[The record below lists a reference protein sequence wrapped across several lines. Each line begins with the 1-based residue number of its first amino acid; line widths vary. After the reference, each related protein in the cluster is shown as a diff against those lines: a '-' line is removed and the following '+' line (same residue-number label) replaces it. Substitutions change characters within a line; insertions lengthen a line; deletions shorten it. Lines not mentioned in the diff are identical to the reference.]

1 MKLSNETKIGVLSAV
16 AITLLI
22 IGFNF
27 LKGKNLFSTGNII
40 YAKYTDTKG
49 IMVSNPVF
57 ANGFQ
62 IGSVATISATDKTL
76 SSIVIG
82 IKLTDDYQI
91 PVNSVASISENPLT
105 SASIK
110 ISLGDKKE
118 YLKSGD
124 SLITS
129 SSAGLLGEVTNKLG
143 PATDQLKNTLA
154 SLDAVLKNV
163 NSIFDPATKNNLQSV
178 ISNINQATIRLVTS
192 SQSLQDLLNTQSGSL
207 AKSINNL
214 NDITANIKGNNESI
228 TSTIKNLE
236 STSKNLS
243 NADLDGTV
251 EQLKNAFESLSKV
264 IKKVDSKEGSFG
276 MLLNDK
282 ALYNNLAN
290 TTRSLNILLDDLR
303 VHPKRYI
310 NVSVFGKK
318 DKSTPLTAPLN
329 NPTKN

>member
-1 MKLSNETKIGVLSAV
+1 MKLSNETKIGALSTI

-27 LKGKNLFSTGNII
+27 LKGKSFLATGNVI

-62 IGSVATISATDKTL
+62 IGSVASITASDKTL
-76 SSIVIG
+76 SSIVVA
-82 IKLTDDYQI
+82 IKLTDDYKI
-91 PVNSVASISENPLT
+91 PVNSTASISENPLS
-105 SASIK
+105 SASIR
-110 ISLGDKKE
+110 ITLGDKKE

-124 SLITS
+124 SLTTTS
-129 SSAGLLGEVTNKLG
+129 SLGLLGEVSNKLG
-143 PATDQLKNTLA
+143 PATDQIKNTLA
-154 SLDAVLKNV
+154 TLDAVLKNV
-163 NSIFDPATKNNLQSV
+163 NSIFDPTTKNNLQSV
-178 ISNINQATIRLVTS
+178 ISNINKATVRLVTS

-207 AKSINNL
+207 AKSVNNL
-214 NDITANIKGNNESI
+214 NDITSNIKGNNERI
-228 TSTIKNLE
+228 TSTLKNLE
-236 STSKNLS
+236 ATSKNLS

-251 EQLKNAFESLSKV
+251 DQLKNAFENLSKV
-264 IKKVDSKEGSFG
+264 IKKIDSKEGSFG

-282 ALYNNLAN
+282 VLYNNLSN

-303 VHPKRYI
+303 LHPKRYI

-318 DKSTPLTAPLN
+318 DKSTPLTEPLN
-329 NPTKN
+329 TPSKN